1 MVGKGAV
8 RILLEFFLVKIA
20 ITTTNSVTT
29 FFRKMTYYFVVRV
42 SRNQQDEDL
51 KIKNEDMDEEM
62 AEGREERTQAVFA
75 GAQPMFSMPASSQ
88 PQPDL
93 QADAQEMDVATSD
106 MSQTEQGE
114 MNLVEPPPPPPVSQ
128 TEIPV

>member
-1 MVGKGAV
+1 
-8 RILLEFFLVKIA
+8 
-20 ITTTNSVTT
+20 
-29 FFRKMTYYFVVRV
+29 MTYYFVVRV
-42 SRNQQDEDL
+42 SPNQQDEDL
-51 KIKNEDMDEEM
+51 KIKKEDMDEEM
-62 AEGREERTQAVFA
+62 AEGREERTQSVFA
-75 GAQPMFSMPASSQ
+75 GAQPMFSMSASSQ

-114 MNLVEPPPPPPVSQ
+114 MNHVEPPPPPPVSQ

>member
-1 MVGKGAV
+1 M
-8 RILLEFFLVKIA
+8 
-20 ITTTNSVTT
+20 
-29 FFRKMTYYFVVRV
+29 RV
-42 SRNQQDEDL
+42 SPNQQDEDL
-51 KIKNEDMDEEM
+51 KIKKEDMDEEM
-62 AEGREERTQAVFA
+62 AESREERTQAVFA

-106 MSQTEQGE
+106 ISQTEQGE
-114 MNLVEPPPPPPVSQ
+114 MNHVEPPPPPPVSQ